1 MSTASSNQNLI
12 WLNNQGACNGWG
24 TFIII
29 ENFPLPP
36 TAVWLYELV
45 LLALNGIF
53 LHAFTRA
60 LDVCLVA
67 VYMAFVHHGSS
78 SRGKL
83 ALDNKWSSL
92 GISDRD
98 RFSTWQHISDD
109 VAFTLAKSLSL
120 CSFLLTYSNFTS
132 CCCLVFHA
140 RWSTT
145 STVYSLL

>member
-1 MSTASSNQNLI
+1 M
-12 WLNNQGACNGWG
+12 
-24 TFIII
+24 
-29 ENFPLPP
+29 
-36 TAVWLYELV
+36 
-45 LLALNGIF
+45 LLALNSIF

-60 LDVCLVA
+60 LDVYVVA

-120 CSFLLTYSNFTS
+120 CSFLLT
-132 CCCLVFHA
+132 LA
-140 RWSTT
+140 
-145 STVYSLL
+145 LLAAAWFFMLDRVHL